1 MNNALSLIFGI
12 GLFLG
17 GSMVCQD
24 LSLAPV
30 LSFQLGVL
38 VGLLFMARVTW

>member
-1 MNNALSLIFGI
+1 MSNALSLLFGI

-17 GSMVCQD
+17 GSMVVQD

-30 LSFQLGVL
+30 LSFQLGCL
-38 VGLLFMARVTW
+38 CGLLFMAKVTW

>member
-1 MNNALSLIFGI
+1 MTNALSLLFGV

-17 GSMVCQD
+17 GSMVVQD

-30 LSFQLGVL
+30 LSFQLGAL
-38 VGLLFMARVTW
+38 AGLLFMARVTW